1 MTNKRTNL
9 PTILA
14 ALFCGSMLLCLAG
27 GCAGYQLG
35 NRTLYPSDVETV
47 FVPVFESS
55 SFRRNLGEQL
65 TEAVAKEIEAKT
77 PYKVLGT
84 PDADSILSGRI
95 VGETKRLVVSSPT
108 DEPRE
113 VQVNLQVEVSW
124 IDRRSNT
131 IRRTEM
137 VPLPPEFTGISATGE
152 ALPEIGQSVAVAHQ
166 KAISRLAEQIV
177 SLMEA
182 PW

>member
-1 MTNKRTNL
+1 MTDKRTNL

-14 ALFCGSMLLCLAG
+14 AMFCGAMSLCLAG

-35 NRTLYPSDVETV
+35 NRGLYPNDVETV
-47 FVPVFESS
+47 FVPIFESA
-55 SFRRNLGEQL
+55 SFRHNLGEQL

-77 PYKVLGT
+77 PYKVVGT
-84 PDADSILSGRI
+84 PEADSVLSGRI

-131 IRRTEM
+131 IRRTAT
-137 VPLPPEFTGISATGE
+137 VPLPPEFTEVSATGE
-152 ALPEIGQSVAVAHQ
+152 VLPEVGQSVALAHQ